1 MTVLC
6 EASDALAENAPVT
19 GGVAVVPVS
28 LAPKARIGDVLIE
41 RGIITKAQLDITLRQ
56 QRVMRERGVI
66 APVGEILVRLRF
78 ADEANIQEAITSS
91 NGDSFKGGLFTAILP
106 HDICQRYQVNPVRVD
121 GDELVVQGSR
131 RLTEPEKMRLMAACL
146 VRQVKS
152 IKILAT
158 ERSVVARELAKHQEF
173 DASLEVWIRRLRNEI
188 NGVSLKGF
196 LDHMLMES
204 GGMRASDI
212 HLDRIDDDSSWV
224 SYRIDGDLRQMHLL
238 PMKMMSAIFT
248 RIKTESGMDASESRR
263 PQDGR
268 MTLTSRN
275 KSLDVRVASQPI
287 AGGETLAL
295 RLLSQANMKRVSQ
308 LFDSQ
313 PQMLD
318 YLANITNVEGK
329 AGGLVIVSGATGS
342 GKSTTIYAIAQELER
357 DRINVMTVEDPVEYK
372 LAFTRQ
378 IQINQLLEQRAT
390 DMERSLLRQDPDVI
404 IFGELRD
411 ANFAQAALK
420 LTESGHLVLSTIHA
434 IDAFQTFERLQSVVG
449 EEAREDMMFVLANY
463 LKAVIN
469 QRLIK
474 KLCSCAVPATND
486 YVNGFES
493 ISKTLGVNEYA
504 RLRMKVGCRDCSNT
518 GYMGR
523 VVAHES
529 LLISDDEE
537 VRTEVRQCLNHDSD
551 FRKISRIPG
560 VSFIARTDSLRTLV
574 ESGVIDMA
582 VASATLG
589 MATGGLIL

>member
-1 MTVLC
+1 MFDNSTII
-6 EASDALAENAPVT
+6 AEQLVVIDPL
-19 GGVAVVPVS
+19 VPV
-28 LAPKARIGDVLIE
+28 AIPVQKARIGDVLIA

-66 APVGEILVRLRF
+66 SPIGEILVRLRF
-78 ADEANIQEAITSS
+78 ADEQNIQEAITSS
-91 NGDSFKGGLFTAILP
+91 NGETSKGGLFNPILP
-106 HDICQRYQVNPVRVD
+106 PDLCQRYQVNPVRVD
-121 GDELVVQGSR
+121 GDVLVVQGSK
-131 RLTEPEKMRLMAACL
+131 RLSDSEKSRLMASCL
-146 VRQVKS
+146 VGKVTD
-152 IKILAT
+152 IKIIAA
-158 ERSVVARELAKHQEF
+158 ERVVVARELAAKHHEF
-173 DASLEVWIRRLRNEI
+173 DSSLDVWIRRLRNEI

-196 LDHMLMES
+196 LDSMLMES

-212 HLDRIDDDSSWV
+212 HLNRLDDDSSWV

-268 MTLTSRN
+268 MTLTNRN

-313 PQMLD
+313 PLMLD

-357 DRINVMTVEDPVEYK
+357 DRINVMTVEDPVEYR
-372 LAFTRQ
+372 LPFTQQ

-390 DMERSLLRQDPDVI
+390 DMERSLLRQDPDVV

-449 EEAREDMMFVLANY
+449 EESREDMMFVLANY

-474 KLCSCAVPATND
+474 KLCSCAVPATDD
-486 YVNGFES
+486 YLNSMES
-493 ISKTLGVNEYA
+493 IQKVLGIKEYQ
-504 RLRMKVGCRDCSNT
+504 RLKMKQGCRECGKT

-529 LLISDDEE
+529 LLISGDEE
-537 VRTEVRQCLNHDSD
+537 VRAEVRQCLSQDSD
-551 FRKISRIPG
+551 FRKISRING

-574 ESGVIDMA
+574 ESGVIDLA

-589 MATGGLIL
+589 MASGGLIQ